1 MNGLEAHYRRLIAL
15 YPAAHRQRYQR
26 EMLSTLMDGASENQR
41 APRLRE
47 TIDLLWNALWLRLNR
62 DGAPP
67 ARDPRWAAAAAVFGA
82 LGALTIAGLHVM
94 GPLGEWGWRQRLAAL
109 GMPHSETSWIPFA
122 QGAIW
127 LAVAVAALP
136 GRQRI
141 AAALP
146 GRQRIAAI
154 LSWATVL
161 GTTAWALREQVLLT
175 EWSLIVVGV
184 VVAGCL
190 TLAKGPIALRAWHVA
205 VFAGVAAACAVS
217 QWANAMLA
225 DMRVVRGGGAV
236 MVHQWGWDLPMKP
249 GMGVNGTLPLTL
261 IAVFLAVTVWI
272 QYKVDPG
279 LRRRLRAYAWVP
291 FATYVL
297 VTTMRPASDSLPLQ
311 GIQWVALILVPLVT
325 FGIGVIVV
333 RRKDSKQRLIEVGRA
348 HS

>member
-1 MNGLEAHYRRLIAL
+1 MNGLESHYRRLIAL

-41 APRLRE
+41 APRIRE

-67 ARDPRWAAAAAVFGA
+67 ARDPRWAAAAAIFGA

-94 GPLGEWGWRQRLAAL
+94 GPLGGLGWQQRLAEL

-127 LAVAVAALP
+127 LAVAVAALL
-136 GRQRI
+136 GLR
-141 AAALP
+141 
-146 GRQRIAAI
+146 RIAAI
-154 LSWATVL
+154 AGWATVL
-161 GTTAWALREQVLLT
+161 GTLAWGLREYQAEPAMLVS
-175 EWSLIVVGV
+175 EWPLIVFGV

-190 TLAKGPIALRAWHVA
+190 ILAKGPMALRAWQVA
-205 VFAGVAAACAVS
+205 VFGGVAAACAVS

-225 DMRVVRGGGAV
+225 NMRVLPGGGV
-236 MVHQWGWDLPMKP
+236 MVRQQGTDFPALPGIGFN
-249 GMGVNGTLPLTL
+249 GMLPLALTAL
-261 IAVFLAVTVWI
+261 FLAVTAWI

-291 FATYVL
+291 FATYL
-297 VTTMRPASDSLPLQ
+297 VASTMRPASEWLPLH
-311 GIQWVALILVPLVT
+311 GVQWVALILAPLVT

-333 RRKDSKQRLIEVGRA
+333 RRKDSKQRLIEIGRA